1 MQRVWTTSW
10 PWWFGASRMDPWTHE
25 NRPNHPRSEPRVT
38 LINMELNADRYHPC
52 WETDLLLG
60 LWYQGP
66 NRYVDEAC
74 QELEKLP
81 HDVEM
86 VSYTRIEELIATKQ
100 QEQSSILMSQ
110 EKVLSLEHLKEGD
123 GVWFQMFTVILV
135 SVCVGAG
142 FGVCVWVLVSGVRGC
157 FRALHW
163 TPSPPPP
170 PVGTPPVNSLQET
183 PAAPPSLA
191 AEARQDGPRTPNVH
205 FFKRSLALHTPS
217 KNSTKRHPE
226 RKTPWNF
233 GQQEE
238 KSATGWHAWPPD
250 RPPPWKNE
258 KNAKNTQT
266 NQPVKTLVFEL
277 AKVDFGQ
284 PQTLK
289 PQTLVSFAMR
299 CLAKSGPPTLASSVF
314 FLLFCLFFFLLCF
327 FSVFLFFL
335 FLFFSLYCFSLFLS
349 VLGCRFVLFLWTV
362 HRTAH
367 VSHTQI
373 CLVRGSVC
381 LMHFLSVS
389 PYSPSI
395 SLAMFRTLLDP
406 PFTGPT
412 RGTSTSPAL
421 LFPSTWTP
429 STAPLFGRFR
439 EQSPLTG
446 YEPNAPI
453 EVSSAATPF
462 VPLSRICL
470 LESNADYLATTLDA
484 SGAGDRSDVGR
495 LTSPL
500 FLQAR
505 GKCSPFIASLSHS
518 RSSIEKSMTR
528 NHNRRKSSRNSGSV
542 QGSQTEREKIL
553 SEQRDLHNFFERKA
567 DQAFRECAIQ
577 TKVVWSAV
585 WFGQRNEDAE
595 C

>member
-1 MQRVWTTSW
+1 
-10 PWWFGASRMDPWTHE
+10 
-25 NRPNHPRSEPRVT
+25 
-38 LINMELNADRYHPC
+38 MELKRRYHPC
-52 WETDLLLG
+52 WETDLFLG

-66 NRYVDEAC
+66 NRYVDEAW
-74 QELEKLP
+74 QELEELP

-86 VSYTRIEELIATKQ
+86 VSYTRIEEFIATKQ

-157 FRALHW
+157 FKALRW

-170 PVGTPPVNSLQET
+170 PVDTPPVNSLQET

-205 FFKRSLALHTPS
+205 FFKRSVALLTPS

-284 PQTLK
+284 PQTLNPK
-289 PQTLVSFAMR
+289 PLSHLQCDAWPNLAHTLWLLRFFFFCFVFSFFFF
-299 CLAKSGPPTLASSVF
+299 VF
-314 FLLFCLFFFLLCF
+314 FRFSFFPF
-327 FSVFLFFL
+327 FVFQ
-335 FLFFSLYCFSLFLS
+335 
-349 VLGCRFVLFLWTV
+349 FVLFFIVFEFFGVSFCFVSVNSTP
-362 HRTAH
+362 HRARVTHANLSRAWKCLFDAFSECVTSLSIHLACH
-367 VSHTQI
+367 VPHVAWPSFYSSDT
-373 CLVRGSVC
+373 R
-381 LMHFLSVS
+381 HFHFS
-389 PYSPSI
+389 
-395 SLAMFRTLLDP
+395 
-406 PFTGPT
+406 
-412 RGTSTSPAL
+412 AL

-505 GKCSPFIASLSHS
+505 GKCLPFIASLSHS